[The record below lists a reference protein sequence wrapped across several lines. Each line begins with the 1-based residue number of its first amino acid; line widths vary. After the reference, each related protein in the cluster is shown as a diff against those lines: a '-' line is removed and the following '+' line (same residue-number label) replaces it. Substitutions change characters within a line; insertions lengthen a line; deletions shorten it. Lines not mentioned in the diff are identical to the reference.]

1 MGVSPAMST
10 LPCCTPG
17 LHQQMGDL
25 SARAQRSLTMFDSH
39 DEHSAQPSDQARK
52 TLNLVPTTF
61 ITADSSKLFRTLC
74 KTHLFKHVLTGLPGS
89 KNFQFR
95 SSKNLRFR
103 KSMTSE
109 HARPHEKLLFN
120 CCSCT
125 AVIQVLFFFSWKK
138 THTVLS
144 PT

>member
-1 MGVSPAMST
+1 MLQGRTLTQNFHIAQPSQARFIFPWVCHLMMGVPLAMST

-61 ITADSSKLFRTLC
+61 ITADSSKLSRTLC
-74 KTHLFKHVLTGLPGS
+74 KMHLVKHVLTGLPGS
-89 KNFQFR
+89 KNFCFR

-103 KSMTSE
+103 
-109 HARPHEKLLFN
+109 N
-120 CCSCT
+120 
-125 AVIQVLFFFSWKK
+125 
-138 THTVLS
+138 
-144 PT
+144 